1 MKRFVQFA
9 VFAVVVVFAFKGC
22 IFAPGTDDPVPPK
35 EYLPQTSPENV
46 VNNLATSY
54 ERREIEQ
61 YAKLLDP
68 EFIFKFQTADVPEG
82 LERDYWNRDEDS
94 TGTGALFD
102 ATTLVSTITL
112 DLGAYESEDAGRPDL
127 PGGRRIRLTH
137 VKLEVEQVDGITY
150 LVQGDIQDMYFRK
163 GSVEAGTD
171 STYWYLVEWQDLV
184 GGGGAPS
191 RGLTPVASDPSGGV
205 QDANWGQILADFARR
220 R

>member
-9 VFAVVVVFAFKGC
+9 GLAVVAVFVFKGC
-22 IFAPGTDDPVPPK
+22 IFSPDPKPPVPPR

-68 EFIFKFQTADVPEG
+68 TFIFKFQTPDIPED
-82 LERDYWNRDEDS
+82 LPRDYWNRDEDS

-102 ATTLVSTITL
+102 ALIVSSIAL
-112 DLGAYESEDAGRPDL
+112 DLGAYSSEDAGRPDL
-127 PGGRRIRLTH
+127 PGGKRIRLTH
-137 VKLEVEQVDGITY
+137 VKLTVDQSNGLTYVVDGS
-150 LVQGDIQDMYFRK
+150 IQDMYFRK

-171 STYWYLVEWQDLV
+171 STFWYLVEWQDLA

-191 RGLTPVASDPSGGV
+191 RGLTPLASDPAGG
-205 QDANWGQILADFARR
+205 QQNANWGQILADFARR